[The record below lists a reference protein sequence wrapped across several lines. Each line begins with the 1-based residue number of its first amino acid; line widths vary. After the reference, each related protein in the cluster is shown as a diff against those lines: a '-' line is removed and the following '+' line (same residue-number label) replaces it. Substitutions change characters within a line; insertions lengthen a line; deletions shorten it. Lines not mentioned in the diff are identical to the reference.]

1 MMVWEKGHSF
11 KMTIFF
17 RVSIRQISGVQFE
30 KDSLSTMQKKNTLTQ
45 GETSLLGL
53 LVERSFVMTS
63 IMAAAG
69 SEYSDSQIVHKKTGF
84 GGEGCSLFQAVLG
97 KPALLNRQSCAS

>member
-1 MMVWEKGHSF
+1 
-11 KMTIFF
+11 MTIFL
-17 RVSIRQISGVQFE
+17 RVSVRQVSGVQFE
-30 KDSLSTMQKKNTLTQ
+30 KIRYPPCKKNTLTQ
-45 GETSLLGL
+45 EETSLLGL

-69 SEYSDSQIVHKKTGF
+69 SEYSDSQIVHKKTGPA
-84 GGEGCSLFQAVLG
+84 GEGCGLFQAMLG